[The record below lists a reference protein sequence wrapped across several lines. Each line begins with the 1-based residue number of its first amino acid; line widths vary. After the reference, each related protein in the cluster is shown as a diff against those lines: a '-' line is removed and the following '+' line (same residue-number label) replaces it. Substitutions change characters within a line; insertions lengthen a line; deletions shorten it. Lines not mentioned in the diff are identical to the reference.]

1 MAVSISIE
9 VNESNPAALGALKVA
24 LQKIANNFNKNN
36 VQYIAELS
44 EKENVN
50 EKFDKL
56 KNNTLVKK
64 LL

>member
-9 VNESNPAALGALKVA
+9 VNETNPAALGALKVA